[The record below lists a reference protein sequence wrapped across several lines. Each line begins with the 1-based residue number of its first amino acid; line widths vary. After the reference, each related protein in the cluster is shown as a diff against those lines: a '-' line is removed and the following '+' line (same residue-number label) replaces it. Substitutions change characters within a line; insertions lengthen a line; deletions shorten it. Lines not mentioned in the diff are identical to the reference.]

1 MIKRILVG
9 LTGTP
14 YTAVAIRRAVELAQQ
29 QQARLTAVT
38 VVDTTVL
45 GRLAIMPGGVPAA
58 VRERERLAV
67 TQEALDKSIAEFESA
82 CRDAGVAGQVKRET
96 GEPFGLLVSDA
107 RYYDLMIFGLRS
119 VFEYDLVLEPRDALA
134 KLIAGGV
141 RPILAIST
149 EHRPIRRV
157 LIAYSGS
164 VESAKTMKRFI
175 QCRLWP
181 DAQLRIV
188 TFAHEVND
196 AEQLVGDAA
205 DYCRAH
211 GFEPEEACVLKPP
224 KNHLLPYAS
233 EWGADL
239 IVVGN
244 SAKSLLLR
252 RVFGE
257 TALHAI
263 QNAETPLFLAQ

>member
-9 LTGTP
+9 LAGTP
-14 YTAVAIRRAVELAQQ
+14 YTTAAIRRAVELARQ
-29 QQARLTAVT
+29 QQAQLTAVT
-38 VVDTTVL
+38 VLDTTVL
-45 GRLAIMPGGVPAA
+45 S
-58 VRERERLAV
+58 RLAV
-67 TQEALDKSIAEFESA
+67 THGGLPGAVREHERLAITQEALNKSIAEFESA
-82 CRDAGVAGQVKRET
+82 CRDAGVAGEVKQET
-96 GEPFGLLVSDA
+96 GEPFELLVSAA
-107 RYYDLMIFGLRS
+107 RYHDLMIFGLRS
-119 VFEYDLVLEPRDALA
+119 VFEYDLMLEPRDALA

-149 EHRPIRRV
+149 EYRPITRV

-188 TFAHEVND
+188 TFAHEVNN

-211 GFEPEEACVLKPP
+211 GFEPEEAYVPKPP
-224 KNHLLPYAS
+224 KSHLLPYAC

-252 RVFGE
+252 RIFGE

-263 QNAETPLFLAQ
+263 QNADRPLFLAQ